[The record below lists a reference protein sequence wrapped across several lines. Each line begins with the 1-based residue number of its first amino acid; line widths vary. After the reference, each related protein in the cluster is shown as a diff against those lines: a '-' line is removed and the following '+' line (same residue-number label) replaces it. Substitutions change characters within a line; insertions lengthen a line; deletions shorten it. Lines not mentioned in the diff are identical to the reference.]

1 MMIWLKQYAHCVHCT
16 VLRAFVM
23 GTTAWAGSGSGKTL
37 VEIQKQ
43 GEVQGKKTE
52 EEETPRE
59 TVESSVQWTRDGFLR
74 DQKAENWSLWNQ
86 EIISEESSIKNL
98 RHMWRHS
105 FTIWETV
112 QCYRKRKKSRRA
124 LWRGQSCLAAGN
136 RLEWHRPAGSVAA
149 ALPRMGGGRE
159 REPPLVSAL
168 LSTTTSLLQGT
179 TSRSSS
185 TPIVFFEGGV
195 KWDFLKQGVAWGAL
209 GGGEGFLGELRKM
222 VVLAC
227 SGPATRAAMVAMVL
241 LASHWGWW
249 RGG

>member
-1 MMIWLKQYAHCVHCT
+1 MTIWLKQYAHCVHCT

-43 GEVQGKKTE
+43 GEVQGKKSE

-105 FTIWETV
+105 LTIWETV

-124 LWRGQSCLAAGN
+124 LWRGQSCLAGN

-168 LSTTTSLLQGT
+168 LSTTTSLFQGT

-209 GGGEGFLGELRKM
+209 GGGEGFLGE
-222 VVLAC
+222 A
-227 SGPATRAAMVAMVL
+227 
-241 LASHWGWW
+241 
-249 RGG
+249 

>member
-1 MMIWLKQYAHCVHCT
+1 MTIWLKQYAHCVHCT

-105 FTIWETV
+105 LTIWETV

-124 LWRGQSCLAAGN
+124 LWRGQSCLAGN

-168 LSTTTSLLQGT
+168 LSTTTSLFQGT

-209 GGGEGFLGELRKM
+209 GGGEGFLGE
-222 VVLAC
+222 A
-227 SGPATRAAMVAMVL
+227 
-241 LASHWGWW
+241 
-249 RGG
+249 